1 MILTIGTLFDF
12 TLLYIVELSEQ
23 RVYRKTPNYIHCKM
37 AHFRDT
43 IGNKMAY
50 FRQNPFVMNSAVE
63 TEPIVEPEPLPLDED
78 DDLSLD
84 QATSRWVDMELKWR
98 NEAARQKQKS
108 AKKFVLKRPN
118 IAPINQKLKK
128 SVAFAKQL
136 LQKLFKGLIR
146 VMPNL
151 AKLFGL
157 LMFAYG
163 VFLGLSNIKLPD
175 LAKLIPANE
184 KPEIP
189 STQVNEF
196 DAKFDDLKRYTLFLE
211 ERLNALT
218 NYTKLQETSLLAKI
232 AELEKRDCDSE
243 LKADKTG
250 MADYALE
257 SSGGEIVP
265 EWTSRGLMTSYPLLK
280 VWDVPLFYQ
289 TLSPRLAIQPQVNP
303 GNCFGYNGNEGSI
316 GIKLS
321 RDILVSAVT
330 IEHIPKVNL
339 V

>member
-1 MILTIGTLFDF
+1 
-12 TLLYIVELSEQ
+12 
-23 RVYRKTPNYIHCKM
+23 M

-43 IGNKMAY
+43 IGNKMTY
-50 FRQNPFVMNSAVE
+50 FRQNPFVTNSTAE
-63 TEPIVEPEPLPLDED
+63 NEAILDQEPLPLDED

-98 NEAARQKQKS
+98 NEAARKKQKG
-108 AKKFVLKRPN
+108 AKKFVLKRPK
-118 IAPINQKLKK
+118 ITSINQTLKK
-128 SVAFAKQL
+128 SLAFARKF
-136 LQKLFKGLIR
+136 LQKLIFQLIQ

-151 AKLFGL
+151 AKLVGV
-157 LMFAYG
+157 LMLAYG
-163 VFLGLSNIKLPD
+163 MFLGISNIKLPN
-175 LAKLIPANE
+175 LTQLIPVNE
-184 KPEIP
+184 KPEI
-189 STQVNEF
+189 SSGQINEI
-196 DAKFDDLKRYTLFLE
+196 DAKFDDLKRYTMFLE
-211 ERLNALT
+211 ERLDALT
-218 NYTKLQETSLLAKI
+218 NYTKLQETSLMAKI
-232 AELEKRDCDSE
+232 AELEKRDCDHE
-243 LKADKTG
+243 IKADKTG

-330 IEHIPKVNL
+330 IEHIPKVFRIKL
-339 V
+339 TILK